1 MNFILA
7 FVWCLIVT
15 LVIQWIL
22 KKKLTFETIV
32 IDTLLS
38 FVVVYVLIRLLELGH

>member
-1 MNFILA
+1 MNFILVFA
-7 FVWCLIVT
+7 WCLIAT
-15 LVIQWIL
+15 LIIQWIL